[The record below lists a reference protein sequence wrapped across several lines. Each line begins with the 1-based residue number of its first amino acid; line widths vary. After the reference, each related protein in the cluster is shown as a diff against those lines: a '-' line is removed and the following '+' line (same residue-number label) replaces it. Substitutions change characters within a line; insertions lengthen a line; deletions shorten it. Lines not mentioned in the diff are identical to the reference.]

1 MFNACRNCGED
12 RPDKIIDPSGPYAIC
27 PLCGHKHPFL
37 RLPLFIVTGA
47 SRAGKTTICL
57 QLASSMDD
65 VVVFDGDVLW
75 RKEFE
80 NPGADI
86 LEFRNFCLRVCKNIS
101 QAGRPVVLCASAPP
115 RQLEQCVERR
125 YFDQLYYMVV
135 TCDERSLK
143 ERLPKRARWW
153 HSGTDEMIRQQL
165 QFNKSLLRMV
175 REKPDFIAMVNM
187 SELSLEDG
195 VSKVKTWI
203 HGKLAM
209 PNQSLEARA
218 GAAAA
223 ELDLGR
229 H

>member
-1 MFNACRNCGED
+1 MFNVCANCGED

-47 SRAGKTTICL
+47 SRAGKTTLCSRL
-57 QLASSMDD
+57 TSSMND

-101 QAGRPVVLCASAPP
+101 QAGRPVVICSSVPP

-125 YFDQLYYMVV
+125 YFDQLHYLVV
-135 TCDERSLK
+135 TCDERSLT
-143 ERLPKRARWW
+143 ERLRKGVQWW
-153 HSGTDEMIRQQL
+153 HSGTDELIRKQL
-165 QFNKSLLRMV
+165 QFNKTLLRMTG
-175 REKPDFIAMVNM
+175 EKPDFIAMVNM

-203 HGKLAM
+203 RGKLEM
-209 PNQSLEARA
+209 PNQSLEATA
-218 GAAAA
+218 GAAAQ
-223 ELDLGR
+223 L
-229 H
+229 